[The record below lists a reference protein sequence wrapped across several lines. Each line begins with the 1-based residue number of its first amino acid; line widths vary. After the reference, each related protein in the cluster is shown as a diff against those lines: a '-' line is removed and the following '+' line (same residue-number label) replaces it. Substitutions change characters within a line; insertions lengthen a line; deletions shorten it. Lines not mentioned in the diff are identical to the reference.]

1 MGHEYEQSYI
11 IHLSDN
17 CLDETHHCI
26 QRIYVNK
33 KRGGTQWEAFRSLK
47 GSPVIVRA
55 QFTPPGIE
63 SGHVP
68 TQVLINR
75 SN

>member
-1 MGHEYEQSYI
+1 MGHEYEQSYL

-33 KRGGTQWEAFRSLK
+33 KKRWNPVGGL
-47 GSPVIVRA
+47 
-55 QFTPPGIE
+55 
-63 SGHVP
+63 
-68 TQVLINR
+68 
-75 SN
+75 

>member
-1 MGHEYEQSYI
+1 MKPIIVYNEYMLI
-11 IHLSDN
+11 
-17 CLDETHHCI
+17 
-26 QRIYVNK
+26 K

-55 QFTPPGIE
+55 QFTPSGIE